1 MAEHAFLLDFT
12 NYDIG
17 PDARV
22 GVEMDLASAKALL
35 DRLGAAVAA
44 AEALDRGLSS

>member
-12 NYDIG
+12 NYDLG

-22 GVEMDLASAKALL
+22 GVEMDLESARTLL
-35 DRLGAAVAA
+35 RQLQNAIEAADAT
-44 AEALDRGLSS
+44 GLTG